1 MRVTFLV
8 QSSSSRGPA
17 GYGGE
22 ALDPQ
27 ECVTLTVLQQRHR
40 ETFNVASLE
49 AMAEPK
55 PNAAFQAIA
64 TAAFGT
70 IAADVATLQ
79 DRKVAT
85 GFLRDPEKMRRFY
98 EVNYFELDP
107 ARAAEEK
114 PVDNNPAAAMA
125 GTA

>member
-8 QSSSSRGPA
+8 QSSPSQGA
-17 GYGGE
+17 DGYGGE
-22 ALDPQ
+22 VLDPQ

-49 AMAEPK
+49 AMADPEPSQEL
-55 PNAAFQAIA
+55 QAVA
-64 TAAFGT
+64 KAAFGT
-70 IAADVATLQ
+70 IAADEATLGKRMV
-79 DRKVAT
+79 DTK
-85 GFLRDPEKMRRFY
+85 FLRDPEKMRRFY

-114 PVDNNPAAAMA
+114 PVVAEVESR
-125 GTA
+125 